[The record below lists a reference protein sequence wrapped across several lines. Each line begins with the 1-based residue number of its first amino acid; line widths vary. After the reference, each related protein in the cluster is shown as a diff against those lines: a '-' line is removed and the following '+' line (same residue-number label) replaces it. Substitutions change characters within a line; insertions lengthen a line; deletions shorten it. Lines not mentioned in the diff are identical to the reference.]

1 MLDSVAKSDDL
12 IKKEI
17 GVKKK
22 TFFVPSSF
30 SVAGLVFM
38 PQNAKQ
44 FWIFYEIRPSL
55 ESDSRIIN
63 SILTDLKSDQEDLN
77 WDNWR

>member
-44 FWIFYEIRPSL
+44 F
-55 ESDSRIIN
+55 
-63 SILTDLKSDQEDLN
+63 
-77 WDNWR
+77 